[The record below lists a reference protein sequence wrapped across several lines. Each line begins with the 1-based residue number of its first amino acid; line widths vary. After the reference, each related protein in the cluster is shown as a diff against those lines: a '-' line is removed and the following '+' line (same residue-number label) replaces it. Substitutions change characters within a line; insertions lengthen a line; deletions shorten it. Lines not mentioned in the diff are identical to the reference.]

1 MKFKLGENIRKMR
14 KERSLT
20 QEALAE
26 ALGVTVGA
34 VYKWEADLSIPEVE
48 MLVRIADLFD
58 TSVDAMLGYE
68 AADNRKQS
76 INDRLTMFIFQ
87 KDKSGLVEAEK
98 ALVKY
103 PNDYA
108 IVLVAA
114 YMYSA
119 FGQEEKNKDLI
130 LRAIALFERASNIV
144 PLEVDPKYGRTS
156 IFGNIA
162 QLYFAIDERD
172 KALEMLK
179 KYNEAGVFD
188 SQIGLISALKG
199 SKDDEC
205 LSQLAMNFWDINNQL
220 INTILGLIFYYKN
233 RGEIE
238 RIKELTQWGIEY
250 IKGIQKTEEP
260 GFLDYVSIA
269 YLTLECFAYFK
280 DGDEKKARELFLN
293 AKEMAEK
300 FDSSPNFH
308 LNICKLF
315 DFSTNINSY
324 NTLGRT
330 AAEAVDTIIKMLD
343 DKKFSAMCTE
353 LSK

>member
-1 MKFKLGENIRKMR
+1 MKFKLGENIRRMR

-34 VYKWEADLSIPEVE
+34 VYKWEYNLSIPEVE

-58 TSVDAMLGYE
+58 TSVDALLGYE

-76 INDRLTMFIFQ
+76 VRDRLTMFIFQ

-103 PNDYA
+103 PNDYG
-108 IVLVAA
+108 IILVAA

-119 FGQEEKNKDLI
+119 FGQEDKNKEMM
-130 LRAIALFERASNIV
+130 LRAIDLFDRASNIV
-144 PLEVDPKYGRTS
+144 PLDVDPKYGRTS
-156 IFGNIA
+156 IFGNIG
-162 QLYFAIDERD
+162 QLYFAIDEHN

-179 KYNEAGVFD
+179 KNNEAGVFD
-188 SQIGLISALKG
+188 SRIGLISALEG
-199 SKDDEC
+199 GKDEEC
-205 LSQLAMNFWDINNQL
+205 LSQLAMSFWDINNQL
-220 INTILGLIFYYKN
+220 INTILGLIFFYKN
-233 RGEIE
+233 RGEID
-238 RIKELTQWGIEY
+238 RLKMLTRWGIEY
-250 IKGIQKTEEP
+250 IKGLQKNEEP

-269 YLTLECFAYFK
+269 YLTLESFAYLK
-280 DGDEKKARELFLN
+280 DGDEKMARELYLS

-300 FDSSPNFH
+300 FDSSPDYQ

-315 DFSTNINSY
+315 DFPANFNTY

-330 AAEAVDTIIKMLD
+330 AAEAIETIIKMLD

>member
-58 TSVDAMLGYE
+58 TSVDAILGYE
-68 AADNRKQS
+68 AAENRKQS

-87 KDKSGLVEAEK
+87 KDKSGLIEAEK

-130 LRAIALFERASNIV
+130 LRAIDLFERASNIV

-199 SKDDEC
+199 NKEDDC
-205 LSQLAMNFWDINNQL
+205 LSQLALSFWDINNQY
-220 INTILGLIFYYKN
+220 INVILGLIFYYKN
-233 RGEIE
+233 RGETE

-250 IKGIQKTEEP
+250 IKSIQKSGEP

-269 YLTLECFAYFK
+269 YFTLECFAYFK

-330 AAEAVDTIIKMLD
+330 ANEVIETIIEMLD
-343 DKKFSAMCTE
+343 DKKFSAMCTK

>member
-14 KERSLT
+14 KEKSLT

-76 INDRLTMFIFQ
+76 IRDRLTMFIFQ
-87 KDKSGLVEAEK
+87 KDKSGLIEVEK

-103 PNDYA
+103 PNDYG
-108 IVLVAA
+108 IILIAA

-119 FGQEEKNKDLI
+119 FGQEEKNKELM
-130 LRAIALFERASNIV
+130 LRAIDLFDRASNIV
-144 PLEVDPKYGRTS
+144 PLDADPKYGKTS

-162 QLYFAIDERD
+162 QIYFSIDEHD

-179 KYNEAGVFD
+179 KNNEAGIFD

-199 SKDDEC
+199 GKDDEC
-205 LSQLAMNFWDINNQL
+205 LSLLAMSFWDLNNQL
-220 INTILGLIFYYKN
+220 INTILGLIFFYKN
-233 RGEIE
+233 RGEIN
-238 RIKELTQWGIEY
+238 RLKMLTRWGIEY
-250 IKGIQKTEEP
+250 IKGLQKNEEP
-260 GFLDYVSIA
+260 GFLDYISVA
-269 YLTLECFAYFK
+269 YLTLESFAYLK
-280 DGDEKKARELFLN
+280 DGNEKRAGELYLS

-300 FDSSPNFH
+300 FDSSPDYH

-315 DFSTNINSY
+315 DFPANYNTY

-330 AAEAVDTIIKMLD
+330 AAEAIETIIKMLD
-343 DKKFSAMCTE
+343 DKKFSAMCTK

>member
-76 INDRLTMFIFQ
+76 IRDRLTMFLLQ

-98 ALVKY
+98 VLVKY
-103 PNDYA
+103 PNDYG
-108 IVLVAA
+108 ILLIAA
-114 YMYSA
+114 HMYSG
-119 FGQEEKNKDLI
+119 FGQEEKNKDLM
-130 LRAIALFERASNIV
+130 LRAIDLFDRASNIV
-144 PLEVDPKYGRTS
+144 PLEADPKYGRTS

-162 QLYFAIDERD
+162 QLYFSIDEQD

-179 KYNEAGVFD
+179 KNNEAGVFD

-199 SKDDEC
+199 GKGEEC
-205 LSQLAMNFWDINNQL
+205 LSQLALSFWDNTNQL
-220 INTILGLIFYYKN
+220 INITLGLFFFYKN
-233 RGEIE
+233 RGETE
-238 RIKELTQWGIEY
+238 RIKELTRWGNEY
-250 IKGIQKTEEP
+250 IKSLQKNEEP
-260 GFLDYVSIA
+260 GFLDYMSVT
-269 YLTLECFAYFK
+269 YLTLESFAYLK
-280 DGDEKKARELFLN
+280 DGDEKKARELFLG

-300 FDSSPNFH
+300 FDSSPDYH

-315 DFSTNINSY
+315 DFPTNINSY

-330 AAEAVDTIIKMLD
+330 AAEAIDTIIKMLD